1 MGELKKRVITGLCT
15 APVIAFLFY
24 ILPQLWFLLLLAAV
38 CAVAVYE
45 AARLAGASMKYII
58 AILVIL
64 GLAPLYMRFFQ
75 IYMLWVMAVVCILII
90 IRVLARK
97 TPAEKANRELMAEC
111 TVVLFGNFFIVLP
124 FFYIYVLKELEN
136 LFPLILLFSI
146 WASDIAAYFIGKNF
160 GKHPLAPQISP
171 KKTIE
176 GLFGSILGSMVIVTA
191 AHQLL
196 GFTMVKALIVGAAM
210 GVLGQAGDLLES
222 SFKRVLETK
231 DSSSLLPGHGGLLD
245 RIDSFTFTAP
255 FLYICLVWT
264 I

>member
-1 MGELKKRVITGLCT
+1 MGELKKRVITGLCA

-24 ILPQLWFLLLLAAV
+24 ILPQFWFLLLLAVA

-45 AARLAGASMKYII
+45 AARLVRVSMGLLV
-58 AILVIL
+58 AVLVIL
-64 GLAPLYMRFFQ
+64 GLAPLYLRFFQ
-75 IYMLWVMAVVCILII
+75 IYMLWVMALVCILIV
-90 IRVLARK
+90 IRVFARK
-97 TPAEKANRELMAEC
+97 TPAEAANRDLIASSAI
-111 TVVLFGNFFIVLP
+111 VLFGNFFIVLP
-124 FFYIYVLKELEN
+124 FFYIYLLKELDN

-146 WASDIAAYFIGKNF
+146 WASDIAAYFIGKNL

-176 GLFGSILGSMVIVTA
+176 GLFGSVLGSMVIA
-191 AHQLL
+191 AASFQLL
-196 GFTMVKALIVGAAM
+196 GVTMARALIIGAVI
-210 GVLGQAGDLLES
+210 GILGQAGDLLES
-222 SFKRVLETK
+222 SCKRVLDTK

-264 I
+264 R